1 MDRVKGIA
9 KNGYHPTGKD
19 GGKESWRGDH
29 KGINQVVSRVSIRV
43 EHELKPTVMLLR
55 RVGWGKGRIQM
66 MFDLQKSMTLAL
78 SPLSETLILSVHH
91 LRI

>member
-29 KGINQVVSRVSIRV
+29 KGINQVVSRAQAYSQLVN
-43 EHELKPTVMLLR
+43 P
-55 RVGWGKGRIQM
+55 
-66 MFDLQKSMTLAL
+66 
-78 SPLSETLILSVHH
+78 ILMYS
-91 LRI
+91 RPAG